1 MQRAPDDAPPS
12 AVALHA
18 RGARHRPRGLALAGA
33 LAVSWFAASTA
44 RADIFTFTDLEGF
57 EKCLQT
63 EQLLETKKTKDGEQT
78 RLLAQ
83 PEIQELCIARAG
95 ALLRQQ
101 KDAALG
107 LSLVTATKRLSAPSN
122 ALPLVD
128 TLTTFSVASCNE
140 LEVYTVLT
148 HMLEVSK
155 SRGWFAKASP
165 VVKRCLADKQ
175 YRKDFVEEL
184 DSPEGELAVH
194 ACDLLRQ
201 AKLHKTCK
209 GSKP

>member
-1 MQRAPDDAPPS
+1 MQRAPDDVPS
-12 AVALHA
+12 TGPRRT
-18 RGARHRPRGLALAGA
+18 RGDRRRPHGPAFVGA
-33 LAVSWFAASTA
+33 LAVCWFTASTA
-44 RADIFTFTDLEGF
+44 HADLFTFTDLAGF

-63 EQLLETKKTKDGEQT
+63 EHLLETTKTKNGEQT
-78 RLLAQ
+78 RILTQ

-107 LSLVTATKRLSAPSN
+107 ISLVTATKRLSAPSN

-175 YRKDFVEEL
+175 YRRDFREEL
-184 DSPEGELAVH
+184 DSPTGELAVH

-201 AKLHKTCK
+201 EKLHKTCQ